1 MKQGLVQVKSGKPA
15 TLTSMEVADM
25 IGKEHKNLMRDIRGY
40 VKILEEAATSS
51 KLSSSEYFIESTY
64 IDGKG
69 EKRPCYE
76 ITKKG
81 CEICANKL
89 QGKKGVLFT
98 AEYVE
103 KFNAM
108 EEAIIQNLTQ
118 PIIKDSYMIDD
129 PIARAE
135 RWIEEEKERQALVA
149 SNKEKEK
156 LLLEQQPKVDFA
168 NAVAGA
174 KTAILIRQLAKIL
187 AQAGVKNCGER
198 RLFESLRD
206 NGYLIKKPGS
216 VYNSP
221 TQKSLDM
228 GLFTIKTTVI
238 ANSASGTVNYTPKV
252 TQKGVQYFTEKYVSG
267 ELTI

>member
-1 MKQGLVQVKSGKPA
+1 MKQGLAQVKSGKPV

-25 IGKEHKNLMRDIRGY
+25 IGKRHDHLMRDIRGY
-40 VKILEEAATSS
+40 IKILEDSPNLESQ
-51 KLSSSEYFIESTY
+51 EYFIKSTY
-64 IDGKG
+64 FNSQNK
-69 EKRPCYE
+69 EQPCYE

-108 EEAIIQNLTQ
+108 EEAILKNLAE
-118 PIIKDSYMIDD
+118 PVVMDSYMISD
-129 PIARAE
+129 PIERAK
-135 RWIEEEKERQALVA
+135 RWIEEEKERQALKAANDEAV
-149 SNKEKEK
+149 K
-156 LLLEQQPKVDFA
+156 LLEEQQPKVDFA

-187 AQAGVKNCGER
+187 TQAGVKNCGER
-198 RLFESLRD
+198 RLFESLRE
-206 NGYLIKKPGS
+206 NGYLIKKPGAD
-216 VYNSP
+216 YNNP
-221 TQKSLDM
+221 TQRSLDM

-252 TQKGVQYFTEKYVSG
+252 TQKGVQYFTEKYISG
-267 ELTI
+267 ELTM

>member
-1 MKQGLVQVKSGKPA
+1 MINDGLVEIKEHKPI

-40 VKILEEAATSS
+40 IKILEDSS
-51 KLSSSEYFIESTY
+51 NLSSQEFFIESTY
-64 IDGKG
+64 FNSQNK
-69 EKRPCYE
+69 EQPCYK

-103 KFNAM
+103 RFNDM
-108 EEAIIQNLTQ
+108 EQEIIKNLAQ

-135 RWIEEEKERQALVA
+135 RWIEEEKERQALAA
-149 SNKEKEK
+149 SNEEKEK
-156 LLLEQQPKVDFA
+156 LLLSQKPKVDFA

-174 KTAILIRQLAKIL
+174 KTAILVRQLAKIL
-187 AQAGVKNCGER
+187 AQAGVKKAGEK
-198 RLFESLRD
+198 RLFESLRE

-216 VYNSP
+216 DYNMP
-221 TQKSLDM
+221 TQNSINM
-228 GLFTIKTTVI
+228 GLFTVKTTVI
-238 ANSASGTVNYTPKV
+238 SNSSEGTVNYTPKV

-267 ELTI
+267 ELTL

>member
-1 MKQGLVQVKSGKPA
+1 MEQGLVQVQLGKPV

-25 IGKEHKNLMRDIRGY
+25 IGKQHAHLMRDIRGY
-40 VKILEEAATSS
+40 IKILEDSPNLDSQEF
-51 KLSSSEYFIESTY
+51 FIENTY
-64 IDGKG
+64 INSQNK
-69 EKRPCYE
+69 EQPCFDV
-76 ITKKG
+76 TKKG
-81 CEICANKL
+81 CEICGNKL

-108 EEAIIQNLTQ
+108 ENAIIANMAE
-118 PIIKDSYMIDD
+118 PIVMDSYMIAD

-135 RWIEEEKERQALVA
+135 RWIEEEKERQMLKAENDEAV
-149 SNKEKEK
+149 K
-156 LLLEQQPKVDFA
+156 LLEEQQPKVDFA
-168 NAVAGA
+168 NAAAGA

-187 AQAGVKNCGER
+187 VQAGVKNCGER
-198 RLFESLRD
+198 RLFDSLRE
-206 NGYLIKKPGS
+206 NGYLIKKVGTD
-216 VYNSP
+216 YNNP

-267 ELTI
+267 ELKL